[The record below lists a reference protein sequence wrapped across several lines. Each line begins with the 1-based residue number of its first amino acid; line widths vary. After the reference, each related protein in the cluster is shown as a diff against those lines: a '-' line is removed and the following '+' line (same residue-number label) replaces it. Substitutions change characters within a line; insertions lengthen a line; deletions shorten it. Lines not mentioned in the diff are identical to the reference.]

1 MRIRPARPGDEHAL
15 ARIHR
20 DMGDYYA
27 ELAPER
33 FQPPAQD
40 GLVEMLREELEEA
53 NGLQLVAELDGEVI
67 ASLDARLI
75 PPAEDAQFGF
85 SPDHAAPRLRIDY
98 LATAAAHRRSGAGSA
113 LVAAAEAWG
122 REHGARVAETTTY
135 HDSPSAFPFWT
146 ERAGYEQ
153 RSVNLRKP
161 L

>member
-1 MRIRPARPGDEHAL
+1 MVRRARPGDADAL

-20 DMGDYYA
+20 DMGDYYVA
-27 ELAPER
+27 LAPER
-33 FQPPAQD
+33 FHRPARE
-40 GLVEMLREELEEA
+40 GLVEMLRDELEAGE
-53 NGLQLVAELDGEVI
+53 GLQLVAELAGEVI

-75 PPAEDAQFGF
+75 PAAEGAQYGF
-85 SPDHAAPRLRIDY
+85 SPDHAAPRLRVDY

-113 LVAAAEAWG
+113 LVEAAEAWA

-135 HDSPSAFPFWT
+135 PDSPSAFPFWT
-146 ERAGYEQ
+146 ERAGYEP

>member
-27 ELAPER
+27 ALAPER
-33 FQPPAQD
+33 FRRPAAD
-40 GLVEMLREELEEA
+40 GLAEMLRGELEAGE
-53 NGLQLVAELDGEVI
+53 GLQLVAELDGEVI
-67 ASLDARLI
+67 ASLDAHLI
-75 PPAEDAQFGF
+75 PPAEDAEFGF
-85 SPDHAAPRLRIDY
+85 SPDHDAPRLRIDY

-113 LVAAAEAWG
+113 LVEAAEGWG
-122 REHGARVAETTTY
+122 REHGARVSETTTY

-146 ERAGYEQ
+146 DRAGYEP